1 MSESPKPQ
9 KFLIRVPIEKKLE
22 KEQTG
27 RIKVGSQ
34 IIRHLSTGIYST
46 PEMAIKELISNAFD
60 AEATLVTISTK
71 SGSGS
76 IVIDDN
82 GIGMDYTDFDQNFT
96 YISKS
101 KKTGRNE
108 TTSSGRPIIGR
119 LGIGFIAVSELCDTM
134 VISSAKKGSDTK
146 FIATLDFSKFKD
158 KKYENSDFNDISEYT
173 LTNYAKK
180 NLNES
185 YTHIELFE
193 SPIKFAIYRI
203 SEQVLDIF
211 FPDLLTT
218 LEAIHPVC

>member
-1 MSESPKPQ
+1 MSESSKPQ

-60 AEATLVTISTK
+60 ADATLVTVNTK

-76 IVIDDN
+76 IVIHDN
-82 GIGMDYTDFDQNFT
+82 GKGMDYNDFDQNFT

-108 TTSSGRPIIGR
+108 KTPSGRPIIGR
-119 LGIGFIAVSELCDTM
+119 LGIGFIAVSELC
-134 VISSAKKGSDTK
+134 
-146 FIATLDFSKFKD
+146 
-158 KKYENSDFNDISEYT
+158 
-173 LTNYAKK
+173 
-180 NLNES
+180 
-185 YTHIELFE
+185 
-193 SPIKFAIYRI
+193 
-203 SEQVLDIF
+203 
-211 FPDLLTT
+211 
-218 LEAIHPVC
+218 